1 MNIFFVFNPKSGKGQ
16 LKNKLGDIIELFSNL
31 GHDIT
36 IKATTKRGDATDW
49 VRDLPDGYD
58 RVVCAGGDGTLD
70 EVVWGMSLREN
81 KLPIGYIPAGSTN
94 DFARSLGLPVDSLEA
109 ARVAISSNIFDC
121 DLGEFNGRKFV
132 YVAAFGLFTD
142 VSYDTPQ
149 ELKNKFGHAAYV
161 MEGLKKLGEIKP
173 IHIKADIDGEI
184 IEDDVIVGMITN
196 SVSVGGFKN
205 VTGKH
210 IDLNDGLFEVNLFKN
225 PESPHEMNEIINA
238 ILIRDLNCS
247 MIYNLKGRK
256 IKITCDE
263 EIPWTLDGEF
273 GGNEKEA
280 IILNKNKDFQIVV
293 E

>member
-49 VRDLPDGYD
+49 VVNLPDGYD

-70 EVVWGMSLREN
+70 EVVRGMSIREH

-94 DFARSLGLPVDSLEA
+94 DFARSLGLPTDFVEA
-109 ARVAISSNIFDC
+109 ARVAVSDNIFDC
-121 DLGEFNGRKFV
+121 DLGEFNGRQFV

-149 ELKNKFGHAAYV
+149 DLKNKFGHAAYV
-161 MEGLKKLGEIKP
+161 MEGLKKLSDVKSVR
-173 IHIKADIDGEI
+173 IKAEVDGET
-184 IEDDVIVGMITN
+184 IEDDIMVGMITN

-210 IDLNDGLFEVNLFKN
+210 IDLSDGLFEVNLFKN
-225 PESPHEMNEIINA
+225 PATPHEMNEIINA
-238 ILIRDLNCS
+238 ILIRDLNCP
-247 MIYNLKGRK
+247 MIYNLKGK
-256 IKITCDE
+256 NIKITSEE

-280 IILNKNKDFQIVV
+280 LILNRNKELQIAV